1 MSEAHSN
8 PGSHDHPHEHG
19 APGHGA
25 AAHGAAAHGS
35 PPPGVMSREQEMQA
49 QDERIRQQ
57 LGRIKRVFLV
67 MSGKGG
73 VGKSSVAIN
82 LAAAL
87 AGRGYRVGLLD
98 VDLHG
103 PSTVKMLGL
112 EGESMAAEGEDLLP
126 IPFNENLTVVSMA
139 SVLENPDTAVIWR
152 GPLKIS
158 AIRQFVS
165 DVRWGDLDYLFVDSP
180 PGTGDEPLTVA
191 QLIPQARGIIVTT
204 PQEVALLDI
213 RKSITF
219 CRQVGMPV
227 FGIVENMS
235 GLVCPHCHQEIDLFS
250 TGGGERTAH
259 EMGVPFLGRIP
270 FQPEIVSA
278 SDRGRPYVQ
287 NDQDGEGPFAP
298 IIDIIISKGETS

>member
-1 MSEAHSN
+1 MSDAHD
-8 PGSHDHPHEHG
+8 GHASHGHG
-19 APGHGA
+19 HAAAGQGGPAPGA
-25 AAHGAAAHGS
+25 ANRA
-35 PPPGVMSREQEMQA
+35 QEMAA
-49 QDERIRQQ
+49 QDERIRSQ
-57 LGRIKRVFLV
+57 LARIKQVFLV

-82 LAAAL
+82 LAVAL
-87 AGRGYRVGLLD
+87 AGRGSSVGLLD

-112 EGESMAAEGEDLLP
+112 EGQAMAAEGEDLLP
-126 IPFNENLTVVSMA
+126 IPFSENLKVVSMA
-139 SVLENPDTAVIWR
+139 SLLEDRDTAVIWR

-158 AIRQFVS
+158 AIRQFIS

-191 QLIPQARGIIVTT
+191 QVIPKAHGIIVTT

-219 CRQVGMPV
+219 CRQVGMDV

-235 GLVCPHCHQEIDLFS
+235 GLACPHCGQTIDLFS
-250 TGGGERTAH
+250 TGGGERTAR

-270 FQPEIVSA
+270 LQPEIVTA
-278 SDRGRPYVQ
+278 SDQGRPYVS
-287 NDQDGEGPFAP
+287 DSKDGEGPFAP
-298 IIDIIISKGETS
+298 IVDIIVSKGESV